1 MITPPIYTRGSQMA
15 VIVYDVSIRS
25 DFIMVGSIY
34 NLLLDRLEENSY
46 SILLIAVKNILVERV
61 VSISVFI

>member
-46 SILLIAVKNILVERV
+46 ILLIAVKNILVERV
-61 VSISVFI
+61 VSVSVFI